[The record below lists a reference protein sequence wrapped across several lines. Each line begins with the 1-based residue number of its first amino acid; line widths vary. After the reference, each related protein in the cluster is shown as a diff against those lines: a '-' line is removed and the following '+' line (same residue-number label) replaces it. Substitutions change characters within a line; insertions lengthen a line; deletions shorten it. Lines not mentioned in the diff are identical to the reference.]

1 MSNSSDILRL
11 RVLICFLKS
20 DINDCTV
27 TGISRVLNEE
37 KYTVSRAMS
46 ALEKDDYI
54 NRDDIRNPIIT
65 EKGYKAAVKY
75 SERIE
80 IIMNYLLCKDVDIE
94 SAKKDAFNIALYCTD
109 KTIDVIRETEERNR
123 LKYELREQKQFGGS
137 TLCEKLR
144 DGCYRI
150 PFMICREH
158 IENGSNLS
166 MANEGFEHPC
176 ILFVKNG
183 VGEIQ
188 LRSKQINV
196 KSKIDGS
203 IMSGK
208 VNSIKYFDSGRYVSA
223 EANGQ
228 VFSFPA
234 NSLNFLNVGFG
245 AGQVLQGSVSLKM
258 ECSCGN
264 ANMPESTAL
273 LTLII

>member
-1 MSNSSDILRL
+1 MSNSADILRL

-20 DINDCTV
+20 DVNDCTV
-27 TGISRVLNEE
+27 TGIARILNEE
-37 KYTVSRAMS
+37 KYSVSRAMS

-65 EKGYKAAVKY
+65 EKGYKAAVRY

-80 IIMNYLLCKDVDIE
+80 VIMNYLLCKDVDIE
-94 SAKKDAFNIALYCTD
+94 SARNDAFNMALYCTD
-109 KTIDVIRETEERNR
+109 KTFDVIRETEECNR
-123 LKYELREQKQFGGS
+123 LKYELREQKQFSGA
-137 TLCEKLR
+137 TLCKKLR
-144 DGCYRI
+144 DGCYQF
-150 PFMICREH
+150 PFMVCREH

-176 ILFVKNG
+176 SLYVKNG

-188 LRSKQINV
+188 LHSKQMNVRSKTDGSLMTGRV
-196 KSKIDGS
+196 KS
-203 IMSGK
+203 M
-208 VNSIKYFDSGRYVSA
+208 KYFDLGRFVSV
-223 EANGQ
+223 ESNGQ

-234 NSLNFLNVGFG
+234 ESLHFLNVGFG
-245 AGQVLQGSVSLKM
+245 AGQVLQGSVCLKM

-273 LTLII
+273 LTIII